1 MYEKNTLQIL
11 KLGAIKY
18 MCVCLIF
25 QCQKRDQKVKKK
37 WICKLRETQKIVS
50 MVLERNNLKHFN
62 IPAKL
67 EPPVNV
73 SNNKP

>member
-50 MVLERNNLKHFN
+50 AEFRKGQLEAL
-62 IPAKL
+62 
-67 EPPVNV
+67 
-73 SNNKP
+73 